1 MSKFKDQDE
10 IEEYSLGPSYSTDKL
25 MQSVETERDVFFLV
39 QVALAQMLNNPNL
52 STTAELFYL
61 LDRKSLL
68 NLLTYYGG
76 QTITL
81 PTKEEMLEAL
91 NYFTLYYYYEI
102 KGLSFNEALDK
113 TNLPKIH
120 NRRYQVRYRR
130 FMESINY
137 IKLPKSIAELD
148 KIKES

>member
-10 IEEYSLGPSYSTDKL
+10 VEEYSLGPSYSTDKL

>member
-10 IEEYSLGPSYSTDKL
+10 AEEYSLGPSYSTDKL

-61 LDRKSLL
+61 LDRTSLL

>member
-10 IEEYSLGPSYSTDKL
+10 AEEYSLGPSYSTDKL

-61 LDRKSLL
+61 LDRTSLL

-91 NYFTLYYYYEI
+91 NYFTLYYYYES

>member
-39 QVALAQMLNNPNL
+39 QLALAQMLNSPNF

-91 NYFTLYYYYEI
+91 NYLTLYYYYEI

-113 TNLPKIH
+113 TNLPRIH

-130 FMESINY
+130 FMKSINY

>member
-10 IEEYSLGPSYSTDKL
+10 VEEYSLGPSYSTDKL

-76 QTITL
+76 HTITL

>member
-10 IEEYSLGPSYSTDKL
+10 VEEYSLGPSYSTDKL

-39 QVALAQMLNNPNL
+39 QVALAQILNNPNL
-52 STTAELFYL
+52 STTAELFYF
-61 LDRKSLL
+61 LDRTSLL

>member
-61 LDRKSLL
+61 LDRTSLL

>member
-10 IEEYSLGPSYSTDKL
+10 VEEYSLGPSYSTDKL

-68 NLLTYYGG
+68 NLITYYGG

>member
-10 IEEYSLGPSYSTDKL
+10 VEEYSLGPSYSTDKL

-61 LDRKSLL
+61 LDRTSLL